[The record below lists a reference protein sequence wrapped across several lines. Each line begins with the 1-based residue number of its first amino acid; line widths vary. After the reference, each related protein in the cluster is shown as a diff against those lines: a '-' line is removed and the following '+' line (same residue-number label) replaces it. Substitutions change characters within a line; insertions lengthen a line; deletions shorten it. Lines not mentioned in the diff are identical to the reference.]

1 MEHPTHTFDTEQA
14 SYLAR
19 VLNEL
24 DIRISSLRSAS
35 PLKYSNGL
43 PAFRVHRNG
52 VNGAAFAS
60 GVPVKITF
68 TTASFNTVAG
78 SFDFGTS
85 EYVVPYT
92 GIYCFNVSASS
103 VSSDISLA
111 VGIDVNGTRVSAN
124 THINTGASGS
134 ALLSSITDTLSL
146 NAGDKV
152 SASVFWV
159 SVGSFAVYGL
169 PDITNFSGFKVE

>member
-35 PLKYSNGL
+35 SLKYPNGL

-52 VNGAAFAS
+52 VNGAAFAN
-60 GVPVKITF
+60 GVETKITF
-68 TTASFNTVAG
+68 TTADFNTVEG

-85 EYVVPYT
+85 EYVVPHT
-92 GIYCFNVSASS
+92 GIYSFTISVSAATSN
-103 VSSDISLA
+103 VSLA
-111 VGIDVNGTRVSAN
+111 VGIHVNGVRRAAS
-124 THINTGASGS
+124 THVNSSASGDV
-134 ALLSSITDTLSL
+134 LLDNVSDIMLL
-146 NAGDKV
+146 HAGDRV
-152 SASVFWV
+152 HASVIWL
-159 SVGSFAVYGL
+159 SAGSFAVFGL
-169 PDITNFSGFKVE
+169 PDVTNFSGFKVE